1 MLLLASCVPLC
12 YRQNRESIDVIVQC
26 SECQARYSYDDE
38 RFERKPSRKLRCFQC
53 SAIFE
58 VINPAYAAPRRVT
71 DTDETGAH
79 RRMEALDRDPID
91 DEVDEKPKRPRK
103 RKKFETESAA
113 IQPEG
118 EPRIPE
124 GLRFSLA
131 VINGPDSGKVF
142 RIDKPRIEI
151 GRSHGDLALTDS
163 ETSRSHAA
171 IIVYENTIVIEDLNS
186 TNGTFHKGK
195 PVTEPT
201 PLHNHSEFQV
211 GNTTL
216 MLIVTRE

>member
-1 MLLLASCVPLC
+1 M
-12 YRQNRESIDVIVQC
+12 IVQC
-26 SECQARYSYDDE
+26 PECQARYSYDDE

-58 VINPAYAAPRRVT
+58 ITNPAYAAPRPVT
-71 DTDETGAH
+71 DTDETGAN
-79 RRMEALDRDPID
+79 RRLEVLERDPID
-91 DEVDEKPKRPRK
+91 DQAVEKPKRPRK
-103 RKKFETESAA
+103 RKKLETESTP
-113 IQPEG
+113 ILPEG
-118 EPRIPE
+118 EPRIPK
-124 GLRFSLA
+124 GFRFSLA
-131 VINGPDSGKVF
+131 VISGPDSGKVF

-151 GRSHGDLALTDS
+151 GRSHGDLSLTDS

-171 IIVYENTIVIEDLNS
+171 IIVYENTIVIEDLDS